1 MTIRTTHRTHPSL
14 LVPAIALSIMALA
27 SPASAAGEEPIVTD
41 RPGDVES
48 SEVVGKGRLQIETSL
63 AAERDRADGATRR
76 ATSTPTL
83 LRVGVSDSIELRLE
97 TDGRIHAWSG
107 AAGGHDER
115 GYADTAVGLK
125 WHARDAIGSAP
136 SIGVLLHADLPS
148 GSKAFRGEGVR
159 PSLRVVGEWELPA
172 DLSLGV
178 MPGIASDTSADGKR
192 FASASLGVALTKQ
205 WTRRF
210 RSYVEVSAPQIARS
224 RDGGTVLGA
233 DAGVAW
239 LLNDR
244 CQIDAA
250 VARGLNRRAPDLSLT
265 VGLSFRL

>member
-1 MTIRTTHRTHPSL
+1 MTLRRTHRINPSL
-14 LVPAIALSIMALA
+14 LVPAIASSIMALA

-41 RPGDVES
+41 RPDYVES
-48 SEVVGKGRLQIETSL
+48 SQVVGKGRLQIETSL
-63 AAERDRADGATRR
+63 AAERDRAGGATEHT
-76 ATSTPTL
+76 TSTPTL
-83 LRVGVSDSIELRLE
+83 LRIGVSDSIELRLD
-97 TDGRIHAWSG
+97 TDGRMHAWSVE
-107 AAGGHDER
+107 AGGHDER
-115 GYADTAVGLK
+115 GYADTSVGIK

-159 PSLRVVGEWELPA
+159 PSLRVAGEWELPA
-172 DLSLGV
+172 GMSLGV
-178 MPGIASDTSADGKR
+178 MPGIASETSADGKR
-192 FASASLGVALTKQ
+192 FASASLGVVLGKE

-210 RSYVEVSAPQIARS
+210 RSFVEVSAPQIARA
-224 RDGGTVLGA
+224 RDGGTVLAA

-250 VARGLNRRAPDLSLT
+250 VARGLNRRSPDLSLT